1 MSNGAHTTRHRHTPL
16 TWWFFSVALVAVIA
30 GALGSAG
37 TLYASRYSNRIFP
50 GVAIGVIPVGGL
62 TPEEAEEI
70 LTRRVDELMNSI
82 FTFYL
87 DGKKIEISPRV
98 LAPTDPDLTRELI
111 TFDRTE
117 ALETALRIGRTDN
130 IFTSAIEQSRVR
142 YRSLT
147 IPINATINKAEFVTA
162 LTNELASS
170 LIPHRDAAFSIVWEG
185 EAPRITIIPET
196 TGTTIDEDVLIYELS
211 QSLARLET
219 PSITMATTADP
230 PDINADDVASL
241 VSVAE
246 AILKKGPW
254 TLRTEKKNWTITKE
268 RLAAMMAVK
277 KEVANI
283 PSITL
288 SGPELE
294 TLFAEIEAEINQ
306 TAQDAKFKIDG
317 TRVTEFQP
325 SRDGI
330 VLDRTATR
338 AALIGTIINGGIEA
352 EVVVKKSAPDVSVRE
367 VNNLGIEGVLGV
379 GVSNFKGSP
388 KNRIKN
394 IKNGARLLNG
404 TLIKPNEEF
413 SLLAALR
420 PFTTENGYLPE
431 LVIKGDKITPEIGGG
446 LCQIGTT
453 TFRATMNSGFP
464 VTARRNHSLVVTY
477 YNDLS
482 NKNPGTDA
490 TIYDPAPDFKL
501 VNDTGA
507 HILLTTEVDMEKYE
521 LRFTF
526 WGKSDGRKGYYSPPV
541 VDRWFPTGPTVIVE
555 STDLPPGKKECQ
567 SKHPGADAHF
577 TYTVEKQDGTVNERV
592 FESHYRPLPEICLV
606 GVEKKTE
613 EPAENQPN
621 VIFDQTPE
629 AAVGN

>member
-1 MSNGAHTTRHRHTPL
+1 MNSPAHTTHHRHTPL

-50 GVAIGVIPVGGL
+50 GVSIGTIPVGGL
-62 TPEEAEEI
+62 TSEEAQEK
-70 LTRRVDELMNSI
+70 LTERVDELMNST

-98 LAPTDPDLTRELI
+98 LAPTDPDLAREII
-111 TFDRTE
+111 TFDRSA

-130 IFTSAIEQSRVR
+130 IFTSAVEQSRVR
-142 YRSLT
+142 YQSLT
-147 IPINATINKAEFVTA
+147 IPVNVMVNKTELVAA
-162 LTNELASS
+162 LTNELSSS
-170 LIPHRDAAFSIVWEG
+170 LTSHRDAAFSIVWDDET
-185 EAPRITIIPET
+185 PRITVIPEIA
-196 TGTTIDEDVLIYELS
+196 GTIIDEDALVYEVS

-219 PSITMATTADP
+219 PSITMATTADL
-230 PDINADDVASL
+230 PDITADDATSL

-254 TLRTEKKNWTITKE
+254 TLRSEKKNWVITKE
-268 RLAAMMAVK
+268 RLAAMMTVK
-277 KEVANI
+277 KEIAGI

-288 SGPELE
+288 AGPELE
-294 TLFAEIEAEINQ
+294 TLFVEIKSEINQ
-306 TAQDAKFKIDG
+306 TPRDAKFKIEG

-330 VLDRTATR
+330 VLDREATR
-338 AALIGTIINGGIEA
+338 AALVGTIINGGTETDVA
-352 EVVVKKSAPDVSVRE
+352 VKKSTPEVSVRD
-367 VNNLGIEGVLGV
+367 VNNLGIESILGV

-413 SLLAALR
+413 SLLATLR

-453 TFRATMNSGFP
+453 TFRAVMNSGFP

-477 YNDLS
+477 YNDPS

-490 TIYDPAPDFKL
+490 TIYDPAPDFKFI
-501 VNDTGA
+501 NDTGT
-507 HILLTTEVDMEKYE
+507 HILLTTEADLEKYE

-526 WGKSDGRKGYYSPPV
+526 WGTSDGRKGYYSPPV
-541 VDRWFPTGPTVIVE
+541 VDHWFPTGPMVIVE
-555 STDLPPGKKECQ
+555 STDLPIGKKECQ

-577 TYTVEKQDGTVNERV
+577 TYTVEKPDGTVSERV

-613 EPAENQPN
+613 ESTENQPN
-621 VIFDQTPE
+621 TPSIQTPE
-629 AAVGN
+629 EVVGN